1 MGMLDKKHNGYFE
14 TVRGD
19 DYIYIGGELNGHKIV
34 VATWPAGQNYGPGA
48 AAALVNQVKARFS
61 NIPSV
66 PHKIP
71 SLHPAYYSAH
81 STSSSVMMRHN
92 NNPMTRSLFP
102 YSLHLR
108 PQPSKRVLKP
118 RIMLRIRL
126 ASSLSCV
133 AGSWCRIRS
142 QPTPKRTP
150 QNRTIISQPTYIST
164 LLFQHSQI
172 RDIALNSLKI
182 TSFLQSLDLRVASSA
197 HCSR

>member
-1 MGMLDKKHNGYFE
+1 
-14 TVRGD
+14 
-19 DYIYIGGELNGHKIV
+19 V

-66 PHKIP
+66 PIKFPP
-71 SLHPAYYSAH
+71 SILPIILRTPPHRRC
-81 STSSSVMMRHN
+81 MMRHN